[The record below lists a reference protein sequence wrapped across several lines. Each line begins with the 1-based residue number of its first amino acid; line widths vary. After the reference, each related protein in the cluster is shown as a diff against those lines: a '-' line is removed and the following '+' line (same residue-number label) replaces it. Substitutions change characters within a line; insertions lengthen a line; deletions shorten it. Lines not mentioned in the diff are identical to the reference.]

1 MLSMEAEKR
10 RNEIL
15 KKIVSEYI
23 HSGQP
28 VGSEKI
34 VEKFHL
40 PISSATIRNEMAEL
54 EKLGY
59 IQHPYTSA
67 GRVPTSKGYR
77 FFVEEMLKSK
87 KPIDIGKIKLPEPEK
102 IQNLHDVLS
111 EVSDLISLHTN
122 EISLVVSPRLEEV
135 RINYLHFFI
144 VLPDSLYMVLVTN
157 TQTSEAV
164 LLGNFSLPK
173 KDLVRIENLLN
184 SELSSLTMKKA
195 SDKIEK
201 KGFYEAEL
209 NKYSQ
214 IIGLLYLYMKNEL
227 VRGATHDIY
236 IKGISNLLTTRIS
249 LAEQKVKFLLN
260 IFEEKKLLSEIIESV
275 PSSGN
280 IGLSIGVENK
290 FPELWDYSLISVK
303 YTIKEMEGTLA
314 LLGPVRMDY
323 IKGIYVLERIADKL
337 EEIAEKIIE

>member
-1 MLSMEAEKR
+1 MELER
-10 RNEIL
+10 RKEEVL

-23 HSGQP
+23 HTGQP
-28 VGSEKI
+28 VGSERI

-67 GRVPTSKGYR
+67 GRIPTSKGYR
-77 FFVEEMLKSK
+77 FFVEDMLKDK

-122 EISLVVSPRLEEV
+122 EISLVVSPCIEEV
-135 RINYLHFFI
+135 TINYIHFFI
-144 VLPDSLYMVLVTN
+144 VLPDSLYMVVITN
-157 TQTSEAV
+157 TQTSEAA
-164 LLGNFSLPK
+164 LLGNFSLSK
-173 KDLVRIENLLN
+173 EDLIRIENLLN
-184 SELSSLTMKKA
+184 SELASLTLKEA

-201 KGFYEAEL
+201 KRFYKSEL
-209 NKYSQ
+209 NRYSQ
-214 IIGLLYLYMKNEL
+214 IIGTLYLYMKNEL
-227 VRGATHDIY
+227 TKGVTHDIY

-275 PSSGN
+275 PSSGS
-280 IGLSIGVENK
+280 IGLSIGEENK

-323 IKGIYVLERIADKL
+323 IKGIYVLECIADKL